1 MSAKAFPVGATHQH
15 KNTYQ
20 FFKVD
25 RNRVFR
31 IGSEGKWVAS
41 TVTQDEL
48 KYQGEVLEDAA
59 SA

>member
-1 MSAKAFPVGATHQH
+1 MTTQVFPAGATHQH
-15 KNTYQ
+15 KSTYQ

-41 TVTQDEL
+41 TVTCDDL
-48 KYQGEVLEDAA
+48 RRNGEILEDAA